1 MTAENGT
8 LKAYHQW
15 DGECRSVK
23 TPDNALMA
31 TGVGGV
37 LYPPH
42 CVGPEAFNRE
52 KIVSLCL
59 NADDVWLK
67 CMELLH
73 GTMVGWSHCIVE
85 MPEILE
91 GSQET
96 SLMSTNVDQ
105 NQNDVLL
112 RQVMNHYGIKDTDF
126 FS

>member
-1 MTAENGT
+1 
-8 LKAYHQW
+8 
-15 DGECRSVK
+15 
-23 TPDNALMA
+23 
-31 TGVGGV
+31 
-37 LYPPH
+37 
-42 CVGPEAFNRE
+42 
-52 KIVSLCL
+52 
-59 NADDVWLK
+59 
-67 CMELLH
+67 
-73 GTMVGWSHCIVE
+73 